1 MDTDST
7 PPTVRV
13 CALVG
18 RIGRLLLLPGPE
30 PDTYVLPGA
39 VVSSGEP
46 VEHTLRKTL
55 QEQLAT
61 TATTVSFFAAA
72 EHGSHDQDNRR
83 HSEITLLFD
92 VTSTDPDC
100 PVPLE
105 RHWWVDERELAAI
118 KLRPKV
124 VKDLLIRGPL
134 LPPRSWWGWTP

>member
-1 MDTDST
+1 MDNEST

-30 PDTYVLPGA
+30 PDTHVLPGA
-39 VVSSGEP
+39 LVSSGVP
-46 VEHTLRKTL
+46 VEHTLRTTL
-55 QEQLAT
+55 QEQLAA

-72 EHGSHDQDNRR
+72 EHGSQDHQRR
-83 HSEITLLFD
+83 SEITLLFD
-92 VTSTDPDC
+92 VTATDPDRL
-100 PVPLE
+100 VPPQP
-105 RHWWVDERELAAI
+105 HWWVDERELAAI

-124 VKDLLIRGPL
+124 VKELLIRGPL

>member
-1 MDTDST
+1 MDNDST

-18 RIGRLLLLPGPE
+18 QIGRLLLLPGPE

-39 VVSSGEP
+39 VASSGEP

-55 QEQLAT
+55 HEQLAA
-61 TATTVSFFAAA
+61 TATMVSFFAAA

-92 VTSTDPDC
+92 VTSTDPDRVM
-100 PVPLE
+100 PSE
-105 RHWWVDERELAAI
+105 RHRWVDERELATVR
-118 KLRPKV
+118 LHPWV

-134 LPPRSWWGWTP
+134 LPPTSWWGWTP